1 MTVYD
6 GALLLGV
13 DIGTTRPLV
22 RFSGGGNLAVD
33 AKKIPPPRPQVRF
46 SGGGYIIPLK
56 PGQFLGGGLQMGVF
70 SDGLRGAVLS
80 GGGISTDAEH
90 FKSTW
95 VIAKILG
102 GGVVDITSHHPFW
115 RVLPI
120 EGNPYAAGPIITT
133 KRVKEQAEAYLGWEL
148 SDSEALQGM
157 ALALNRLGDMG
168 HVYEQAEGVIEEAD
182 AWYHLP
188 DSLTYLQQV
197 KNGKSD
203 EPYTGHQVIDGMIS
217 FDVPG
222 TYRIL
227 YRRMPKPPTTVHQ
240 RLEVHPAYMQVLV
253 WALAG
258 WAKARHDDANPDGY
272 RLLQQADQE
281 AARVFATLRRTN
293 QPRRVRVVR

>member
-1 MTVYD
+1 MTVYY

-22 RFSGGGNLAVD
+22 RFSGGGSLAVD

-70 SDGLRGAVLS
+70 SDGLRGAALS
-80 GGGISTDAEH
+80 GGGEIVAGPTS
-90 FKSTW
+90 KSTW
-95 VIAKILG
+95 ITTRISG
-102 GGVVDITSHHPFW
+102 GGAISVHAHHPFW

-133 KRVKEQAEAYLGWEL
+133 KRVKEQVEAYLGWEL
-148 SDSEALQGM
+148 SDSDLQGL
-157 ALALNRLGDMG
+157 ALALNRLGDIG
-168 HVYEQAEGVIEEAD
+168 CVYEQAEGVVEEAD

-203 EPYTGHQVIDGMIS
+203 EPYTGYQVIDGMIS

-240 RLEVHPAYMQVLV
+240 RLEVHPAYMQALV
-253 WALAG
+253 WAMAG
-258 WAKARHDDANPDGY
+258 WAKVRHDDANPDGH

-281 AARVFATLRRTN
+281 AVRVFATLRRTN
-293 QPRRVRVVR
+293 QPRRMRVVR